1 MMNDKLIEYEK
12 YVKSLSFEDL
22 IKEYEHICDL
32 TDNKYIEISNDCIEE
47 GLSWPECYKRYEK
60 CIEYKMSIIA
70 RNEYE
75 AKATPEL
82 CKKNDLINMNIKD
95 IYGDKLTIAEFESSC
110 KCNALTNDDGFGHY
124 ADDEYEYNIC
134 VNCSNG
140 ALGKSNKNFKYI
152 IWYNK

>member
-1 MMNDKLIEYEK
+1 MNDKLIEYEK

-47 GLSWPECYKRYEK
+47 GLLWAECYKRYEK

-110 KCNALTNDDGFGHY
+110 KCNALTSDDGFGHY

-140 ALGKSNKNFKYI
+140 ALGKSNKNFKYV

>member
-1 MMNDKLIEYEK
+1 MNDKLIEYEK
-12 YVKSLSFEDL
+12 HVKTLSFEDL

-32 TDNKYIEISNDCIEE
+32 TDSKYIEISNDCIEE

-82 CKKNDLINMNIKD
+82 CKKNALINVNIKN
-95 IYGDKLTIAEFESSC
+95 ISGDKLTIAEFESSC
-110 KCNALTNDDGFGHY
+110 KCNALTSDDGFGHY

-140 ALGKSNKNFKYI
+140 ALEKSNKNFKYI

>member
-1 MMNDKLIEYEK
+1 MNDKLIEYEK

-110 KCNALTNDDGFGHY
+110 KCNALTSDDGFGHY

-140 ALGKSNKNFKYI
+140 ALGKSNKNFKYV

>member
-1 MMNDKLIEYEK
+1 MNDKLIEYEK
-12 YVKSLSFEDL
+12 HVKTLSFEDL

-82 CKKNDLINMNIKD
+82 CKKNNLINGKYTD
-95 IYGDKLTIAEFESSC
+95 EDCKLTIGQFESSC
-110 KCNALTNDDGFGHY
+110 KSYAITSDDGFGYY
-124 ADDEYEYNIC
+124 ADDEYEYSIYA
-134 VNCSNG
+134 NCSNG
-140 ALGKSNKNFKYI
+140 VVGKSNKNFKYI

>member
-82 CKKNDLINMNIKD
+82 CKKNALINVNIKN
-95 IYGDKLTIAEFESSC
+95 ISGDKLTIAEFESSC
-110 KCNALTNDDGFGHY
+110 KCNAITSDDGFGYY
-124 ADDEYEYNIC
+124 ADDEYEYSIYA
-134 VNCSNG
+134 NCSNG
-140 ALGKSNKNFKYI
+140 GVGKSNKKFKYI